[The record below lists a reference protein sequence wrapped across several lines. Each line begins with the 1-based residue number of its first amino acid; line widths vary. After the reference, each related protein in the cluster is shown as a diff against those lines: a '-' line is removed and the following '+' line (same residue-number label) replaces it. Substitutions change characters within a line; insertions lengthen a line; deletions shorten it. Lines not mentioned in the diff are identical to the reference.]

1 MSWVGSFLSRA
12 ELETPHVTNHCCG
25 IERLLQ
31 RKNNNE
37 TSRKEENLLA
47 NFGQIRIWMAIQPS
61 EDQVI
66 VAEIPNPNYIF

>member
-1 MSWVGSFLSRA
+1 MLHSQRGATCIFPRHQQMSWVGSFLSCA

-31 RKNNNE
+31 RSNNE

-47 NFGQIRIWMAIQPS
+47 NFGQIRIWMAI
-61 EDQVI
+61 
-66 VAEIPNPNYIF
+66 